1 MKITFKSILLTI
13 LALAAISF
21 VANAEPSEYEQGH
34 MGPSSMME
42 DHGSGSMG
50 YGHGM
55 GHQGYGGHDWMMTP
69 HNGAI
74 HFLQMKDLLG
84 LNEKQIADLKAL
96 RDSYRDEN
104 TIPEAKLKA
113 AEESLKEIMEEDS
126 INLEKAEGKIKE
138 IDSLESGLWLS
149 YVKQLA
155 KIKTLITKEQLKKMW
170 EMKRGWDGGHP
181 GMK

>member
-1 MKITFKSILLTI
+1 MKIIFKSILLSI
-13 LALAAISF
+13 FALAAISF
-21 VANAEPSEYEQGH
+21 AAYADPSGYEHGN
-34 MGPSSMME
+34 MGPSFMME

-55 GHQGYGGHDWMMTP
+55 EHQGYGGQDWMMTP
-69 HNGAI
+69 HKGAI
-74 HFLQMKDLLG
+74 HFLHMKDLLG

-104 TIPEAKLKA
+104 TIPEAKLKE

-138 IDSLESGLWLS
+138 IGSLESGL
-149 YVKQLA
+149 
-155 KIKTLITKEQLKKMW
+155 
-170 EMKRGWDGGHP
+170 
-181 GMK
+181 